1 MNFRRPMSSKRKQ
14 LWQRRLQGVLLLLCL
29 PVLLSASRPPTA
41 LETVLASGEL
51 RIISRNGPT
60 TYYEGNQGLDG
71 FEYVLAQRFANH
83 LGVKLVINEEEDLA
97 QLFDLVGS
105 PTGELAAAGLTVTEA
120 RAQKVRFTAPYQ
132 NVTQQLLYRA
142 GSQRPREISDLYG
155 KRILVIANSSHA
167 EQLRQLQAEHPQL
180 RWHEQS
186 DLEMIDLVE
195 MVHTGTIDFT
205 VVDSNAFDMNRGL
218 YPRARV
224 AFDLTEAQQLAWALP
239 KGSDDSLFNAA
250 NEFIQESNN
259 NGFLDEITERF
270 YGHVPGMNAGGA
282 LTFARRMETRLP
294 RWEEYLKAAGHMFD
308 LDWQLLAAI
317 SYQESHW
324 NSRARSH
331 TGVRG
336 LMMLTRRTAK
346 EVGVSDRVD
355 PVQSI
360 YGGAKYFKK
369 IYDRIP
375 ADIQGEDRKWMA
387 LAAYNVG
394 YGHMEDARKL
404 TEKMGFDPDKW
415 SDLRQHLPLLAKRKY
430 YRNTRYGYARG
441 SEPVQYV
448 QRIRSYYSIIAWQGQ
463 IAQRRL
469 ASLDKHDVSAS
480 QTAYDTHGM
489 LSVSVL

>member
-1 MNFRRPMSSKRKQ
+1 MNNRRHISKHQ
-14 LWQRRLQGVLLLLCL
+14 HWLRRLQGALLLLCL

-41 LETVLASGEL
+41 LEAVLANGEL

-71 FEYVLAQRFANH
+71 FEFVLAQRFAEH
-83 LGVKLVINEEEDLA
+83 LGVSLVINEEEDLA
-97 QLFDLVGS
+97 KLLNGVGS
-105 PTGELAAAGLTVTEA
+105 PNGELAAAGLTITEP
-120 RAQKVRFTAPYQ
+120 RAQQVRFTTPYLDI
-132 NVTQQLLYRA
+132 TQQLLYRG
-142 GSQRPREISDLYG
+142 GSKRPTKIEDLYG
-155 KRILVIANSSHA
+155 KRIVVITNSSHA
-167 EQLRQLQAEHPQL
+167 ERLRELQVDHPKL
-180 RWHEQS
+180 LWHEQS
-186 DLEMIDLVE
+186 DLDMIDLLE
-195 MVHTGTIDFT
+195 MVHNGTIDFT
-205 VVDSNAFDMNRGL
+205 VVDSNAFDLNRGL

-224 AFDLTEAQQLAWALP
+224 AFDFSESEQLAWALP
-239 KGSDDSLFNAA
+239 QGSDNSLLNAA
-250 NEFIQESNN
+250 NSFIETSGK
-259 NGFLDEITERF
+259 NGFLDDITERF
-270 YGHVPGMNAGGA
+270 YGHVNGVNASGA

-294 RWEEYLKAAGHMFD
+294 RWEEYLKVAGKMFD

-336 LMMLTRRTAK
+336 LMMLTRITAK

-369 IYDRIP
+369 VYDRIP
-375 ADIQGEDRKWMA
+375 SNIQGDDRKWMA

-394 YGHMEDARKL
+394 YGHLKDARIL
-404 TEKMGFDPDKW
+404 TEQMGFNPDKW
-415 SDLRQHLPLLAKRKY
+415 SDVRKHLPLLAKRKY
-430 YRNTRYGYARG
+430 YRNTKHGYARG

-463 IAQRRL
+463 IAQSRL
-469 ASLDKHDVSAS
+469 AALNASSSAMPL
-480 QTAYDTHGM
+480 AEYDTNGVT
-489 LSVSVL
+489 SVSVL